1 MLVCRGFSSQ
11 GRPCGAPRDSMNAKE
26 KLVVEIEDAAA
37 EAAGLLK
44 SLANQDRLLILC
56 YLADGEKNVGELQEI
71 LGLSQPTISQQLS
84 RLRFEHLVES
94 RRNGKAIY
102 YRLCSDEVARVIE
115 LLYELYCAPKS
126 RRQRSSGKKGRAKK
140 TGSRST
146 SARAAGS

>member
-1 MLVCRGFSSQ
+1 
-11 GRPCGAPRDSMNAKE
+11 MNAKE
-26 KLVVEIEDAAA
+26 KLVLEMEDAASQ
-37 EAAGLLK
+37 AAGLLK

-56 YLADGEKNVGELQEI
+56 HLAGGEKNVGELQEL

-102 YRLCSDEVARVIE
+102 YRLCSDEAARVIE
-115 LLYELYCAPKS
+115 LLYELYCAPNN
-126 RRQRSSGKKGRAKK
+126 RRRRSPAKKGRTKK
-140 TGSRST
+140 PASRSA